1 MGRNTL
7 VQKEL
12 FNDCESI
19 DTSKPLKICV
29 KCKKTKPL
37 DAFQS
42 YGHNQKTT
50 GLPSTERVCKSC
62 ANERNRQT
70 RQLRLVTP
78 PPPKDYRCPICL
90 TSAEE
95 NNQRNN
101 QWCLD
106 HDHDT
111 GEARGWL
118 CNKCNSAL
126 GWFDDN
132 IDFLKRAV
140 QYLEKSNGNS

>member
-1 MGRNTL
+1 M
-7 VQKEL
+7 
-12 FNDCESI
+12 
-19 DTSKPLKICV
+19 
-29 KCKKTKPL
+29 
-37 DAFQS
+37 
-42 YGHNQKTT
+42 
-50 GLPSTERVCKSC
+50 
-62 ANERNRQT
+62 
-70 RQLRLVTP
+70 
-78 PPPKDYRCPICL
+78 